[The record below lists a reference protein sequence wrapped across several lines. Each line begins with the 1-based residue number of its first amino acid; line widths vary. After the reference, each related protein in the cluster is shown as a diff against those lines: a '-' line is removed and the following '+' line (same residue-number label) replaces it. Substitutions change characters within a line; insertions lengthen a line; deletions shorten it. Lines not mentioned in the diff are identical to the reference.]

1 MTTPPLDSLLR
12 GLSSEQSAKA
22 AFLVTP
28 TRTVTYG
35 ELHDGIARTRGLF
48 RRLGLNP
55 GDRLAIATQDDLSL
69 AQLYGAC
76 LLSGVVAV
84 VLDPHASAAEI
95 TVLVTKGRVGA
106 IIADAAV
113 VERASAV
120 QHTEA
125 NVVAIATPGPAK
137 SGFGLLRRIPKPEAN
152 DTNYP
157 GLLRN
162 EEPVDDR
169 VEFAPESPALI
180 LFTSGTTSQ
189 PKGVVLT
196 RRNLAAQMATLG
208 HHFGFNATSRVAN
221 PLPTHHTDGLNQ
233 GPLLAMTYGS
243 VWIRPGEVSMQSL
256 GDVLDRVQQDRA
268 THFVTVPTVISM
280 MLRLPE
286 AWDDAFSYDGFEFV
300 ASSAGYLDEEIW
312 RRVEDRFD
320 TMVVNAYGL
329 TETVMDAIY
338 CGPTEAT
345 RRHGTIGK
353 PIDCEAKV
361 VDDEGNDL
369 DVGSVGELLIRG
381 DNVMSGY
388 FEDAEAT
395 AAVLTDDGWLHTG
408 DLARFDEDGFCTIAG
423 RKKNVIIRGGV
434 SVYPEDVNS
443 ALLGAPSVTAVATVG
458 IPDPALG
465 ERVVACVAAEGD
477 PDTVM
482 AAALEHCRRELAAEK
497 VPNQVV
503 VLDALPLGPSGKVE
517 LAKVTQIVSEAVAGP
532 VEGET
537 IADQVLNVAA
547 RVFGESAD
555 QLSPASTPDSTAGWD
570 SLSFLELIM
579 SLERQFDMVI
589 PPRDVMTMASLGDAV
604 LVVENR

>member
-1 MTTPPLDSLLR
+1 MTTPSLDSLLR

-22 AFLVTP
+22 AFLVSAS
-28 TRTVTYG
+28 RTVSYG

-48 RRLGLNP
+48 GRLGLTA
-55 GDRLAIATQDDLSL
+55 GDRLAIATQDDLAL

-113 VERASAV
+113 VERASTL
-120 QHTEA
+120 QHTDA
-125 NVVAIATPGPAK
+125 TVVAIADSGPAK
-137 SGFGLLRRIPKPEAN
+137 SGFGLLRRKAKTETN
-152 DTNYP
+152 DDTYP
-157 GLLRN
+157 GLLSN
-162 EEPVDDR
+162 EDPVEDQIGLAED
-169 VEFAPESPALI
+169 AAALI

-196 RRNLAAQMATLG
+196 RRNLAAQLVTLH
-208 HHFGFNATSRVAN
+208 HHFGYDASSRVAN

-233 GPLLAMTYGS
+233 GPLLAMSQGS

-256 GDVLDRVQQDRA
+256 GDILDRVQQDRA
-268 THFVTVPTVISM
+268 THLVTVPTVISM

-286 AWDDAFSYDGFEFV
+286 AWDDCFSYDGFAFV
-300 ASSAGYLDEEIW
+300 ASSAGYLDEDIW
-312 RRVEDRFD
+312 RRAEERFD

-345 RRHGTIGK
+345 RRLGTIGK
-353 PIDCEAKV
+353 PVDCEAKV
-361 VDDEGNDL
+361 VDDDGKDL
-369 DVGSVGELLIRG
+369 GVGSVGELLVRG
-381 DNVMSGY
+381 DNVMAGY
-388 FEDAEAT
+388 FEDPEAT

-443 ALLGAPSVTAVATVG
+443 ALLGVASVTAAATVG

-465 ERVVACVAAEGD
+465 ERVVACVASDGE

-482 AAALEHCRRELAAEK
+482 ASALEHCRRELAVEK

-517 LAKVTQIVSEAVAGP
+517 LAKVTQIVSEAVSGP
-532 VEGET
+532 VQGET
-537 IADQVLNVAA
+537 VSDQVLNLAA
-547 RVFGESAD
+547 RVFGENVE
-555 QLSPASTPDSTAGWD
+555 QLSPDSTPDSTAGWD
-570 SLSFLELIM
+570 SLSFLELVM

-589 PPRDVMTMASLGDAV
+589 APRDVMTMASLGDAV
-604 LVVENR
+604 LAVENR